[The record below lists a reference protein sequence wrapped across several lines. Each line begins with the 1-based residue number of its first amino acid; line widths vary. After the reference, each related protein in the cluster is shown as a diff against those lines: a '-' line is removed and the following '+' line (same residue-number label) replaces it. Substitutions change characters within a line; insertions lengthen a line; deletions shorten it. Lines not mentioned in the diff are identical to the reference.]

1 MKKVLVSGAG
11 GFVGARI
18 MAQLAGRYELR
29 AFPKGML
36 AAADETAVA
45 ELVWHEQPD
54 VILHTAA
61 ISDTGYSEKH
71 PEESYRA
78 NVQLPLWVARAA
90 QTVGAKLVCF
100 SSDQVYAGLTDIGRL
115 PRIRRSPLPTSMAA
129 TSWKPNSACWMP
141 ARCCAAACYLDV
153 RSARVWLADPRKF
166 SAEPVQC
173 GFGTAAHCGSPA
185 VTTAALPTCARPW
198 SS

>member
-18 MAQLAGRYELR
+18 MAQLAGRYELC

-54 VILHTAA
+54 IILHTAA

-71 PEESYRA
+71 PPMCSCRSGWPGLRRRRA
-78 NVQLPLWVARAA
+78 Q
-90 QTVGAKLVCF
+90 
-100 SSDQVYAGLTDIGRL
+100 S
-115 PRIRRSPLPTSMAA
+115 
-129 TSWKPNSACWMP
+129 
-141 ARCCAAACYLDV
+141 
-153 RSARVWLADPRKF
+153 
-166 SAEPVQC
+166 
-173 GFGTAAHCGSPA
+173 
-185 VTTAALPTCARPW
+185 
-198 SS
+198 

>member
-78 NVQLPLWVARAA
+78 NVELPLWVARAA

-100 SSDQVYAGLTDIGRL
+100 SSDQVYTG
-115 PRIRRSPLPTSMAA
+115 
-129 TSWKPNSACWMP
+129 
-141 ARCCAAACYLDV
+141 
-153 RSARVWLADPRKF
+153 
-166 SAEPVQC
+166 
-173 GFGTAAHCGSPA
+173 
-185 VTTAALPTCARPW
+185 
-198 SS
+198 